1 MNLGLKKIQHNFC
14 IGLHFICAQCHLPS
28 SVLGRG
34 IGVNA
39 AEEPSTLTRIE
50 FGRSS
55 GDSELVDP
63 WPGGST
69 MRRDSGLSEM
79 HDAVE
84 RDWIMPSHWPQ
95 GSWNLF

>member
-63 WPGGST
+63 WPGGSFL
-69 MRRDSGLSEM
+69 SQLGL
-79 HDAVE
+79 HQ
-84 RDWIMPSHWPQ
+84 I
-95 GSWNLF
+95 G